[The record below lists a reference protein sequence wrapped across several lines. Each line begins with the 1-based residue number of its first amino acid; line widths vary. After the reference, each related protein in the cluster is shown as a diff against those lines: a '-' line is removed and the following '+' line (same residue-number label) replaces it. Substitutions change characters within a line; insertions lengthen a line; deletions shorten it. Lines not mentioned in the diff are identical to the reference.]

1 MTNQIQTVNF
11 HNQTLI
17 TLEKDG
23 NHYVAM
29 KPICENIGLD
39 WASQF
44 TRIKRDEV
52 LNSVIVMITTT
63 GADRK
68 IYKMLCLPI
77 QYLNGWLFGVDTN
90 RVKAEI
96 KETLITYKKECY
108 QALFDYWHDGVAIN
122 PRATKDER
130 KPLVQAVNMLVT
142 ETGAIYSNVWKMI
155 HQRFG
160 VDCVD
165 ELTNE
170 QVYQAVE
177 YVHGLILQHGKK
189 PVDDVLLY
197 KVLVDSAVYLRD
209 YAQLIK
215 QMRDIR
221 FFDENMGKNM
231 YNFVADNINDIV
243 RLTHDM
249 KLTNK
254 NGRPMFEKNRINYYG
269 GATLIYR

>member
-52 LNSVIVMITTT
+52 LNSVIVMITTA

-130 KPLVQAVNMLVT
+130 KPLVQAVNMLVG

-243 RLTHDM
+243 KLTHDM

>member
-130 KPLVQAVNMLVT
+130 KPLVQAVNMLVG

-243 RLTHDM
+243 KLTHDM

-269 GATLIYR
+269 GTTLIYR

>member
-130 KPLVQAVNMLVT
+130 KPLVQAVNMLVG

-209 YAQLIK
+209 YAVLIK

-254 NGRPMFEKNRINYYG
+254 NGRPMFEKNRLNYYG
-269 GATLIYR
+269 GAALIYR